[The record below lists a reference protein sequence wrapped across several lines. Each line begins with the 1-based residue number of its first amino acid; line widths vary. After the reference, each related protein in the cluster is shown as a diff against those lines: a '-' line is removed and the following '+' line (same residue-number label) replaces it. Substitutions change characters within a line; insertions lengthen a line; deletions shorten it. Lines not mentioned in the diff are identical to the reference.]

1 MLSILIPTYNYLC
14 AGLVSD
20 LHQQAERLNINYEI
34 LVADDG
40 SQEAF
45 KKKNRIINNLSHCKY
60 IELEEN
66 IGRSRIRNLLGRTA
80 QYEYLLFM
88 DCDAEV
94 INRDFIARY
103 IDAQKRGKVVYGGLL
118 HPDELPAPELS
129 LAYKYEKE
137 AEAKNTREM
146 RERHPYRVFRTF
158 NFMIEKLTFLQH
170 QFDESITKYGHED
183 TLFGKSLQTD
193 GIAIVHINN
202 PLLNKGLDTNVK
214 LLEKTEESLKT
225 LYELRHKMGESSA
238 VLRMYEHMNRF
249 HLCGLTARLF
259 KLTRKFI
266 YRQLTDTHPSLLLF
280 AFYKLGYYCQLCQE
294 NSTAK

>member
-14 AGLVSD
+14 AGLVCD
-20 LHQQAERLNINYEI
+20 LHQQAERLGIDYEI

-40 SQEAF
+40 SQESF
-45 KKKNRIINNLSHCKY
+45 KVKNRIINKLPHCKY

-80 QYEYLLFM
+80 QYDYLLFM

-94 INRDFIARY
+94 VNRDFIAKY
-103 IDAQKRGKVVYGGLL
+103 IAAQNRGKVVYGGLL
-118 HPDELPAPELS
+118 HPNKLPAPELS
-129 LAYKYEKE
+129 LAYKYEKC
-137 AEAKNTREM
+137 AEAKNTHEIREK
-146 RERHPYRVFRTF
+146 HPYRVFRTF

-183 TLFGKSLQTD
+183 TLFGKALQAD
-193 GIAIVHINN
+193 RIPIIHIDN

-225 LYELRHKMGESSA
+225 LYELRDKMGESSA
-238 VLRMYEHMNRF
+238 VLRVYQRMNKF
-249 HLCGLTARLF
+249 GLCGLIAHLF
-259 KLTRKFI
+259 GITRNSI
-266 YRQLTDTHPSLLLF
+266 YRQLTGMHPNLFLF
-280 AFYKLGYYCQLCQE
+280 AFYKLGYYCQLCQK
-294 NSTAK
+294 NDK